1 MRWFGVDSTSISS
14 YSKFLSDVHWGK
26 NKEYDKLKQ
35 LNLMVMYD
43 MESELPVHYRN
54 LPGNIPDS
62 RTLRLLIEELQAE
75 DFSNF
80 GLILDRAYLTKENM
94 TLFVGNGY
102 KGIFMAKTSDSNIK
116 KGDRKSRDK
125 RRQHKAYRSLSS
137 RVRLLC
143 QGMRLSFLYTKE
155 GKKGRGESAVS
166 ACVYSLIQKLE
177 ELRRRKLQEH
187 SSNTRT
193 ASRPILTAVLP

>member
-62 RTLRLLIEELQAE
+62 RTLRLLIEELKAE

-80 GLILDRAYLTKENM
+80 GLILDRVYLTKENM

-116 KGDRKSRDK
+116 KEIE
-125 RRQHKAYRSLSS
+125 KAE
-137 RVRLLC
+137 
-143 QGMRLSFLYTKE
+143 TKE
-155 GKKGRGESAVS
+155 GSIKRTGVFLPEFDCYAKE
-166 ACVYSLIQKLE
+166 CVYPFYI
-177 ELRRRKLQEH
+177 RKKERKDEGRVQSAPVSFL
-187 SSNTRT
+187 
-193 ASRPILTAVLP
+193 